1 MDWLMCLFPIMV
13 CFAATVLSVKVDP
26 KRKRLL
32 AAAGG
37 VLVLCAVLV
46 SLVVYRYQ
54 KIIQP
59 IRNSELLAGA
69 EMSFSVPMKEPEM
82 NDFQIGGSTELY
94 RAVSD
99 YLEHALYL
107 PCINQD
113 AFSTGSR
120 DVVLQYGT
128 DSEVNLWVAF
138 YEDTGLCVLNGKKAY
153 VFPKGSRGKA
163 AYQDVEE
170 ILESRSA
177 HDTLT
182 ITRTDVKNDSLY
194 AERPDGSQYVFYKVS
209 EKLQTP
215 DGKKTGL
222 EKLAAGD
229 SITVLSDG
237 NVLLSDPYQ
246 IENIYKIYTEAE

>member
-1 MDWLMCLFPIMV
+1 MDWLMCLLPIMV
-13 CFAATVLSVKVDP
+13 CFAAMVLAVKVNP

-37 VLVLCAVLV
+37 VLLLCAAFA

-54 KIIQP
+54 KVIRP

-94 RAVSD
+94 RSVSD

-107 PCINQD
+107 PCIDQD
-113 AFSTGSR
+113 TFSTGNR
-120 DVVLQYGT
+120 DVLLQFGT

-138 YEDTGLCVLNGKKAY
+138 YEDTGLCILNGTKVR
-153 VFPKGSRGKA
+153 VFPKGSRGKS
-163 AYQDVEE
+163 AYQDIEK
-170 ILESRSA
+170 ILESVSS
-177 HDTLT
+177 HETLT
-182 ITRTDVKNDSLY
+182 VTRTDSEQDSLY
-194 AERPDGSQYVFYKVS
+194 AERSDGGRYVFYKVS
-209 EKLQTP
+209 EKLRTR
-215 DGKKTGL
+215 DGKKATL
-222 EKLAAGD
+222 EQIAVED

-246 IENIYKIYTEAE
+246 IENIYKIYLED